1 MNYKIFDEILVEIQ
15 FYILFYFQ
23 NFTSD
28 FGGVTQEGIFSKD
41 SSKTL
46 NEAIAVHLLRT
57 GQLDI
62 VERFIQVGKIS

>member
-15 FYILFYFQ
+15 FYIFFQ

-28 FGGVTQEGIFSKD
+28 FGGVTQEGVFSKD